1 MSGISNAPGFTG
13 SIAIAAI
20 IAGVSVSILHGGLV
34 EAQPEQTGDVSRAGS
49 AGSPLVLK
57 SISLELPTSDRTF
70 PDGPG
75 SAAINNNCLVCHSA
89 GMVLNQPAM
98 PEAAWAG
105 EVHKMISVYKA
116 PVSDQDVATIVAY
129 LTRFKGVNSQSP
141 R

>member
-1 MSGISNAPGFTG
+1 MSGILNALGFTG

-20 IAGVSVSILHGGLV
+20 VAGVSISIGHGGLV
-34 EAQPEQTGDVSRAGS
+34 EVRPKQTAGISQAGS
-49 AGSPLVLK
+49 VGTPLVLK

-116 PVSDQDVATIVAY
+116 PVSDQDAATIVAY
-129 LTRFKGVNSQSP
+129 LTHLKGANSQSP
-141 R
+141 